1 MHKRSN
7 PMRHHVAN
15 TLILM
20 AMLMAATTTAH
31 AQVMEVEQRAKAERA
46 AEEARKA
53 AEAAAA
59 ARKDAAGDMKPLLG
73 EEATKLME
81 QQEKAK
87 QAAREKAARKAG
99 LLVTDSVKWA
109 ANQKKLREW
118 KTKWFVGGQ
127 VDLNMMVADNITDH
141 PPFKYGETFG
151 MGFDVYVGRHIYRNF
166 SVRAGLSYQNAKN
179 RADWEIVEDGWQKKM
194 VQVIG
199 ANGEPV
205 TDGEG
210 NKVMQHL
217 YTGKGFYRFNIT
229 EFYADALFDVSG
241 SAASSRF
248 KPLHVIAVA
257 GVGLISA
264 GEKKLLGT
272 MRTPE
277 EIGEEITY
285 DEKTGRP
292 FVAGLPMFQ
301 GLVKTKSII
310 SPALRLGLLFDYRV
324 AKNLS
329 IDVEPLITVGNDQV
343 DGIKYAE
350 PFDFLVNIKAGLT
363 FRF

>member
-127 VDLNMMVADNITDH
+127 LDLNMMVADNITDH

-179 RADWEIVEDGWQKKM
+179 RADWETVEQSWQNPNTTPK
-194 VQVIG
+194 
-199 ANGEPV
+199 APLYNG
-205 TDGEG
+205 
-210 NKVMQHL
+210 N
-217 YTGKGFYRFNIT
+217 GFYRFSIT

-285 DEKTGRP
+285 DEKGKP